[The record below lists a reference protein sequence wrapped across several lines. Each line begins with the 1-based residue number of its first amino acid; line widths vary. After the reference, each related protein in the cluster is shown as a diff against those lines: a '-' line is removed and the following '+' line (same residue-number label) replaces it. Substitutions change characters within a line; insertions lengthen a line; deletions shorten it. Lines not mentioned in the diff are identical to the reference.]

1 MSNPAPAL
9 RPLPRRVAA
18 TLRGFAAP
26 TPPPRPE
33 RLAALAR
40 RVDAA
45 LCVTATLLDAPQRV
59 ALALERLGRYQ
70 GVDAS
75 GDMPCCLADGVDEAA
90 LARWA
95 AAGADVLA
103 EGMGWATDSAQNWVE
118 VGA

>member
-1 MSNPAPAL
+1 MSNPTAPAI
-9 RPLPRRVAA
+9 RPLPRRIAA

-26 TPPPRPE
+26 TPPSRPE

-59 ALALERLGRYQ
+59 ALALARLGRYQ
-70 GVDAS
+70 GADAS
-75 GDMPCCLADGVDEAA
+75 GDLPCVLTSGVDEAT

-95 AAGADVLA
+95 AAGA
-103 EGMGWATDSAQNWVE
+103 E
-118 VGA
+118 VAS